1 MEGATLVSLLNAGLL
16 AIALLGCLMFI
27 VTPAYRGVCLLL
39 GLVSLAA
46 ITNLLEDFNLSREL
60 HLISPVFVLG
70 YGPAFYFATKR
81 LIAGPVGYYPIL
93 HFLPMVLLLPFTA
106 HTQTVIALGT
116 LWRIGYALAAFKLI
130 IEFNQ
135 QSNLQRSDA
144 SEVSLTWLGGLIGLS
159 TLFSAVDLVR
169 LNFQLEIGPTWNT
182 IGYTASAGIFFIVL
196 LLLILILNYRRA
208 GLETIANSTTS
219 ASSPE
224 NQITQTKK
232 DEESAAD
239 YQSLFAILDSQIAD
253 HKWYS
258 LPRLTLNQLSD
269 LSGMSTRDISRSINL
284 VARISFNDYINQL
297 RIEQIKQKLEHD
309 SNNKI
314 SLTDL
319 ALSAGF
325 SSKATFNQ
333 TFKKATGIIKK
344 WNCYNRQDSRTSRFY
359 KLPRLMPLKP
369 WVKNLSWEKSRRAL
383 LPILFWL
390 TLTRWKIWPPS
401 KIPTG

>member
-1 MEGATLVSLLNAGLL
+1 METMVSLLNAALL
-16 AIALLGCLMFI
+16 AIAILGCLMFI
-27 VTPAYRGVCLLL
+27 ITPAYRGVCLLL

-46 ITNLLEDFNLSREL
+46 IINLLEDFNISREL

-81 LIAGPVGYYPIL
+81 LIAGPIGYYPLL
-93 HFLPMVLLLPFTA
+93 HFLPMLLLLPFTA

-116 LWRIGYALAAFKLI
+116 LWRVGYALATLKLI
-130 IEFNQ
+130 IEFNRQ
-135 QSNLQRSDA
+135 LSLQRSDA
-144 SEVSLTWLGGLIGLS
+144 SEVSLTWLAGLVGVS

-182 IGYTASAGIFFIVL
+182 IGYTASAGIFFVVL

-208 GLETIANSTTS
+208 GLETIADSTARTP
-219 ASSPE
+219 SPE
-224 NQITQTKK
+224 IKQFDPQPSAHTKK

-239 YQSLFAILDSQIAD
+239 YQSLFTFLDGQIAAQ
-253 HKWYS
+253 KWYS

-284 VARISFNDYINQL
+284 VAGVSFNDYINQL
-297 RIEQIKQKLEHD
+297 RIEQIKQTLEKNNAERGSEDKL
-309 SNNKI
+309 N
-314 SLTDL
+314 LTNL

-333 TFKKATGIIKK
+333 TFKKATGMTPSEYRRTKASQQIQ
-344 WNCYNRQDSRTSRFY
+344 NHDSGHLVS
-359 KLPRLMPLKP
+359 
-369 WVKNLSWEKSRRAL
+369 
-383 LPILFWL
+383 
-390 TLTRWKIWPPS
+390 
-401 KIPTG
+401 GD

>member
-16 AIALLGCLMFI
+16 AVALLGCLMFVVI
-27 VTPAYRGVCLLL
+27 PAYRGVCLLL

-46 ITNLLEDFNLSREL
+46 ITNLLEDFNISREL

-93 HFLPMVLLLPFTA
+93 HFLPMLLLLPFTA

-116 LWRIGYALAAFKLI
+116 LWRIGYALATFKLI

-144 SEVSLTWLGGLIGLS
+144 SEVFLTWLGGLIGVS

-169 LNFQLEIGPTWNT
+169 LNLQLEIGPTWNT

-208 GLETIANSTTS
+208 GLETIADLTPG

-224 NQITQTKK
+224 TNQITQTKK

-239 YQSLFAILDSQIAD
+239 YQSLFAILDSQIAA

-297 RIEQIKQKLEHD
+297 RIEQVKQKLEHD
-309 SNNKI
+309 SNNKV

-319 ALSAGF
+319 ALNAGF

-333 TFKKATGIIKK
+333 TFKKATGMTPREYRHLKAAQQVQ
-344 WNCYNRQDSRTSRFY
+344 NHDSGQLIS
-359 KLPRLMPLKP
+359 
-369 WVKNLSWEKSRRAL
+369 
-383 LPILFWL
+383 
-390 TLTRWKIWPPS
+390 
-401 KIPTG
+401 GD